1 MAARRN
7 SEPDSEKPPIR
18 PATTPQGRENQLI
31 AIATDLA
38 EKQIRAGTASAQVIS
53 HYLKLGSSRERLE
66 QERLALENRFLEE
79 KTKLLESQQRTEEL
93 YKDALIAM
101 SAYSGRETPPMEED
115 YED

>member
-1 MAARRN
+1 MAARRKAD
-7 SEPDSEKPPIR
+7 EDSELPRFR
-18 PATTPQGRENQLI
+18 PATTPDGRENQLI

-38 EKQIRAGTASAQVIS
+38 ENQMRAGTASAQVIS

-66 QERLALENRFLEE
+66 QHKLSLENRFLEE

-101 SAYSGRETPPMEED
+101 SAYAGREPTEAEGD